1 MKAVDISLRACID
14 FNKENNEK
22 DPNFKIVEL
31 VIMLEYQDIKIFL
44 QNVTLQIGRQKFLL
58 LKKS

>member
-1 MKAVDISLRACID
+1 MKAVDIKLRTCID

-44 QNVTLQIGRQKFLL
+44 QKVTLQIGRQKIL
-58 LKKS
+58 

>member
-44 QNVTLQIGRQKFLL
+44 QKVTLKIGRQKIL
-58 LKKS
+58 

>member
-1 MKAVDISLRACID
+1 MKAVDIKLRTCID

>member
-1 MKAVDISLRACID
+1 MKAVDIKLRTCID

-44 QNVTLQIGRQKFLL
+44 QKVTLKIGRQKIL
-58 LKKS
+58 